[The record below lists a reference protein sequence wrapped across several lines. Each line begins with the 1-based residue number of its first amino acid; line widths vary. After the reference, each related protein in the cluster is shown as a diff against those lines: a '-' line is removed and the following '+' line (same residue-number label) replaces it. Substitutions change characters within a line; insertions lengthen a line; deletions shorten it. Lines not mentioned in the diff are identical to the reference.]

1 MLSILGL
8 GLYGFAVV
16 RYLRLARQP
25 DARLPLAMAAA
36 FTLLA
41 EAEIALGIGRNWHAS
56 WWEWHVLMLAAFAL
70 IAVAAQQSWREERW
84 VGLYRKDTASS
95 EQEISVVFV
104 DLAGFTRFSE
114 QREPQ
119 QVTAMLNTYFTRAIP
134 PVVEEFGGHID
145 RIVGDAIMVT
155 FNVLGDQPDHAQ
167 RAVGAALAIQD
178 ATEAVAASHPDW
190 PRFRAGV
197 NTGTAAVGVLG
208 TGGGRTYTVIGDVVN
223 VAARLEG
230 RAPVGGVAIGAE
242 TRSRV
247 DGLET
252 EPLGEL
258 TVKGRAEPVA
268 AYQVVIDLTDR

>member
-1 MLSILGL
+1 
-8 GLYGFAVV
+8 
-16 RYLRLARQP
+16 
-25 DARLPLAMAAA
+25 
-36 FTLLA
+36 
-41 EAEIALGIGRNWHAS
+41 
-56 WWEWHVLMLAAFAL
+56 MLAAFAL
-70 IAVAAQQSWREERW
+70 IAIAAQRSWREERW
-84 VGLYRKDTASS
+84 VGIYRPDTTSS

-134 PVVEEFGGHID
+134 PVVEQFGGHID

-167 RAVGAALAIQD
+167 RAVGAALAIQE
-178 ATEAVAASHPDW
+178 TTGAVASAHPDW

-230 RAPVGGVAIGAE
+230 KAPVGNVAIGAE
-242 TRSRV
+242 TRRRV
-247 DGLET
+247 PGLRT
-252 EPLGEL
+252 EALGQL
-258 TVKGRAEPVA
+258 DVKGRERSVE
-268 AYQVVIDLTDR
+268 AYRVIDLRDR